1 MIAPESR
8 IPRNTPERLA
18 TNYTNSHEIFSA
30 RQWVYAPRI
39 ANGAFSKRVIRLSFF
54 RAIRG
59 IRGQAFSNLLQCHV
73 SLARGDHFRPGTP
86 APFPARDGLG
96 SGDLLLPGVISAVVR
111 KNVSPASSR
120 QRS

>member
-54 RAIRG
+54 RG

-73 SLARGDHFRPGTP
+73 SLARGITSDLARRPHFPRAMTW
-86 APFPARDGLG
+86 ALA
-96 SGDLLLPGVISAVVR
+96 ISCSQA
-111 KNVSPASSR
+111 
-120 QRS
+120 